1 MTFAFAS
8 FIAIELYTAQ
18 LAIAM
23 QGSLWNAVTTF
34 PWAFD
39 TRPARRFH
47 FGESV
52 HSTLICAGP
61 LSLFPDDV
69 KCLSTP
75 LRFDS
80 SHPPPSY
87 MKPRICISEDINESL
102 IKYGYPSLPIRHG
115 MFYITQPSP
124 SCE

>member
-1 MTFAFAS
+1 MTFAFIAS

-18 LAIAM
+18 LAIAV

-61 LSLFPDDV
+61 FKPLSRRRQMFV
-69 KCLSTP
+69 
-75 LRFDS
+75 
-80 SHPPPSY
+80 
-87 MKPRICISEDINESL
+87 
-102 IKYGYPSLPIRHG
+102 YPAP
-115 MFYITQPSP
+115 F
-124 SCE
+124 